1 MFRFLAGLI
10 KFHPTTPKTKT
21 FFIGVGGVLGGLAG
35 IVNCYIQGD
44 WSNAPLSAS
53 WILGGLA
60 AITGRDALSKM
71 AEKVNQ

>member
-21 FFIGVGGVLGGLAG
+21 FFIGVGGVLGGLA
-35 IVNCYIQGD
+35 
-44 WSNAPLSAS
+44 
-53 WILGGLA
+53 